1 MDLLD
6 FNAEAMYFDE
16 PLDPEVA
23 ALLDQAAEH
32 YGRGPDDPAAES
44 ALLRAY
50 FLAPEDLTV
59 LVALYRFFY
68 YRHAYAEAL
77 TVADRAIVLTARRL
91 DVPTRWQVLS
101 QDDLG
106 RAVLV
111 SMTLT
116 RFLLMALKGAG
127 YLLLRMERPAEA
139 LARFEKVA
147 QIDTSDR
154 LGLASLIQLA
164 RGAAAEAAGANVR
177 ALVR

>member
-6 FNAEAMYFDE
+6 FTAEAMYFDE
-16 PLDPEVA
+16 PQDPEVV
-23 ALLDQAAEH
+23 ALLERAAEH
-32 YGRGPDDPAAES
+32 YGRGPDDPTAEA

-68 YRHAYAEAL
+68 YRHAYEDAL
-77 TVADRAIVLTARRL
+77 TVADRAIAGTARRL
-91 DVPTRWQVLS
+91 DVPARWQVLS
-101 QDDLG
+101 EDDLG

-116 RFLLMALKGAG
+116 RLLLMALKGAG
-127 YLLLRMERPAEA
+127 YLLLRLDRPAEA

-164 RGAAAEAAGANVR
+164 RGAAAEAAGPNVR